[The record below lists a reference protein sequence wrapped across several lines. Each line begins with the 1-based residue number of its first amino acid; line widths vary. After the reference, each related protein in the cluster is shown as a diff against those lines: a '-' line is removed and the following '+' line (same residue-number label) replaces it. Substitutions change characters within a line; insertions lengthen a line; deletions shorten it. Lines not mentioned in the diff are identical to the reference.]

1 MILAQA
7 VPTNGSVDM
16 IVPMLRPGDVIPGT
30 GVLKIGG
37 FVQTEIK
44 YSIDFTNHKAIVE
57 NTGANP
63 WAAGAQLDLSWD
75 GFMIEQNVHDLITRV
90 GVLESKPGVTD
101 GSDAKPGAIGEY
113 LSVHNVTGVV
123 PAANIPKTVCSV
135 VLPVGCW
142 EIWGACDFTIA
153 AIITGDPLAG
163 APVMP
168 NQLASSLSVSPDTLP
183 TQNEL
188 IVGTGVMNLIF
199 SPLAAGQ
206 RQVLI
211 TGQCRSNSTA
221 SITLYLVAAVG
232 SANATVKGY
241 ISARRVR

>member
-1 MILAQA
+1 MDI
-7 VPTNGSVDM
+7 
-16 IVPMLRPGDVIPGT
+16 IVPMLRPGDVVPETKI
-30 GVLKIGG
+30 LKIGG
-37 FVQTEIK
+37 FIQTEAK
-44 YSIDFTNHKAIVE
+44 YSIDFSFHKVIVQ

-63 WAAGAQLDLSWD
+63 WAAGALLDLSWD
-75 GFMIEQNVHDLITRV
+75 GFMIEQSVHDLITRV
-90 GVLESKPGVTD
+90 GVLESGPGITD
-101 GSDAKPGAIGEY
+101 GSDAKPGAVGEY
-113 LSVHNVTGVV
+113 HSVNNIAGVV
-123 PAANIPKTVCSV
+123 PTANIPKTVCSI

-153 AIITGDPLAG
+153 AIGADPLVV
-163 APVMP
+163 PVMP
-168 NQLASSLSVSPDTLP
+168 NQLASSLSVTPDALP
-183 TQNEL
+183 TQNDL
-188 IVGTGVMNLIF
+188 IIGTGVMNLIF

-221 SITLYLVAAVG
+221 AVTLYLVAAVG